1 MTEPTVDEDLSGP
14 FVLQGRS
21 LIVGVVIAAVIA
33 WLARPIIGPFI
44 VAAVIAYAFGPVV
57 SAVQVRTG
65 LARPVIVLLGYVIV
79 VAVLIVAG
87 YFIIGRLIREM
98 ELLNVAGPDSLAHA
112 LRQLLGSDTV
122 VIGSQQITVTQVAQ
136 AIQDTLTKL
145 IASPGSDVQMASRVG
160 EVALQT
166 LLAMIVTFYFL
177 IDGQRLRDGTIS
189 VLPPRHRRRTVA
201 VLDRIH
207 LVLGKWLRGQL
218 LLMLIVAIVVYI
230 VLGPILHL
238 PYALA
243 IAALTGVLEI
253 IPLIGPVVATVIA
266 ATNAFVHAGSG
277 VAIGVIV
284 FYFVLRQVEDQVVMP
299 QVVGRTVHLH
309 PVVTIFAVLVGLS
322 TYGVLGG
329 LLGVPVAAAIN
340 VVFRELGRPDSVEP
354 TAP

>member
-98 ELLNVAGPDSLAHA
+98 ELLNLAGPDSLAHA

-238 PYALA
+238 PLS
-243 IAALTGVLEI
+243 
-253 IPLIGPVVATVIA
+253 LIHI
-266 ATNAFVHAGSG
+266 
-277 VAIGVIV
+277 
-284 FYFVLRQVEDQVVMP
+284 
-299 QVVGRTVHLH
+299 
-309 PVVTIFAVLVGLS
+309 
-322 TYGVLGG
+322 
-329 LLGVPVAAAIN
+329 
-340 VVFRELGRPDSVEP
+340 
-354 TAP
+354 